1 MSQFMKSISVIT
13 IGVFLVTAIP
23 AGAAETQ
30 PQELLQREKAD
41 KLFDWVESLAPELF
55 PLGIETRYFVGF
67 HYRYYHETDFT
78 LCTYSGDFF
87 YIYGEDI
94 FYLGEV
100 DYWLKYIEEIETVNF
115 YGNLLKSILKGLSNA
130 AGKKLSGEVLGYIL
144 SLLGWG
150 DDGNSEDHRL
160 LEDMES
166 KLEDIL
172 NILVDVINELARL
185 EKILAIQ
192 EEEIL
197 ANVND
202 PTAAITQIGTFQAEL
217 QNLNKDMKP
226 GSISKQRILDFAKN
240 VEDNYQIENDVNTIH
255 DAILPP
261 TIVKSPV
268 LDNLTDLCINRV
280 SQGQDMMDAYRM
292 LELYFSQL
300 LYNQLRGV
308 NLVVEAKLAREKDGY
323 YVEGAAKHYMDNYQ
337 KNILVPQVENFQN
350 NVWRLI
356 LTDVDLINASTFL
369 PSQARQI
376 LARADFFVAQVLGE
390 SAGLRGYIIS
400 TTNLLDDAPSL
411 LAALHNDSEAD
422 SSIPSRIEPIEPVSF
437 KINTVSGKPYDHW
450 KGNRVS
456 RVSDYYVISYNFG
469 VQDPGQYD
477 IYLKDASGTLHLASS
492 SVVEKYNQDYE
503 KDAQGD
509 VNYGSFL
516 ISNRVGAKDAF
527 DQNSVWKW
535 HAWDLKNV
543 SADGGESTRYVGMR
557 GGGQNITYGG
567 KGGLYATFVYA
578 GEKSAPI
585 TIHYHARVSGST
597 SSSASTQT
605 SGHAKTRIYYAVGIA
620 DAYTGHFLHH
630 DVGSKTTGDSGSAS
644 LDITV
649 NTAWTFNDPVP
660 GREYFI
666 YFNVEASGESYR
678 GTAKSSIK
686 VDNIKGHQYVS
697 F

>member
-1 MSQFMKSISVIT
+1 MSQIMKVISVII
-13 IGVFLVTAIP
+13 IGAVLVSAIP

-30 PQELLQREKAD
+30 PQEFMQKEKAD
-41 KLFDWVESLAPELF
+41 KLFDWAESLVAEVF
-55 PLGIETRYFVGF
+55 VPLDTETRYFLGI
-67 HYRYYHETDFT
+67 HYRHYHESDTM
-78 LCTYSGDFF
+78 LCTFNGDFF
-87 YIYGEDI
+87 YIDGEDI
-94 FYLGEV
+94 SYLGEV
-100 DYWLKYIEEIETVNF
+100 DYWLKYIDEIETVNF

-150 DDGNSEDHRL
+150 DDGNSADHKL

-166 KLEDIL
+166 KLDDIL
-172 NILVDVINELARL
+172 NILVDVIEELGRL

-192 EEEIL
+192 EQEIL

-226 GSISKQRILDFAKN
+226 GSISKQIILDFAQK
-240 VEDNYQIENDVNTIH
+240 VENNYQIENDVNTIH

-280 SQGQDMMDAYRM
+280 SGGQDLMDAYRM

-308 NLVVEAKLAREKDGY
+308 NLVVEAKLAREMDGY
-323 YVEGAAKHYMDNYQ
+323 YQEGAAKHYMDNYQ

-356 LTDVDLINASTFL
+356 LADVDLINAYTFL

-400 TTNLLDDAPSL
+400 TTDLLDDAPSL
-411 LAALHNDSEAD
+411 SATLHNDSETD
-422 SSIPSRIEPIEPVSF
+422 SNITSWIDPVSF
-437 KINTVSGKPYDHW
+437 KMNTASGKPYDHW

-469 VQDPGQYD
+469 IQEPGQYD
-477 IYLKDASGTLHLASS
+477 IYLKDTSGTLHLASS

-527 DQNSVWKW
+527 DHHPVWKW

-543 SADGGESTRYVGMR
+543 SANGNESTWYVEIV
-557 GGGQNITYGG
+557 GGGQNLTYGG

-585 TIHYHARVSGST
+585 TIHYHARVRGST

-649 NTAWTFNDPVP
+649 GTTWTFNDPVP

-666 YFNVEASGESYR
+666 YFKVEASGESYR

-686 VDNIKGHQYVS
+686 VDSIKGHQYVS